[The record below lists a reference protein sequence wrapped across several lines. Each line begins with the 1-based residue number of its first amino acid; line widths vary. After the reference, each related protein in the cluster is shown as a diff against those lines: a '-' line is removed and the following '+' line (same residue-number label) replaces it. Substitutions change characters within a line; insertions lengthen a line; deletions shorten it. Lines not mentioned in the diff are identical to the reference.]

1 MKESIHSGSSSKEI
15 HKVHTPIFFLG
26 LTPHFKFQCM
36 QESLMMIPDCH
47 RRLEKAVSDL
57 KPLLEEL
64 QEEFAEAKEVT
75 EAKEALEQSDEHL
88 KAE

>member
-1 MKESIHSGSSSKEI
+1 MYKAHALNLNANLT
-15 HKVHTPIFFLG
+15 VFL
-26 LTPHFKFQCM
+26 KCM

-47 RRLEKAVSDL
+47 RRLEKAVNDL

-64 QEEFAEAKEVT
+64 KEEFAEAKEVT
-75 EAKEALEQSDEHL
+75 EAIQALENSTEHL

>member
-1 MKESIHSGSSSKEI
+1 MYKALALNLNANLT
-15 HKVHTPIFFLG
+15 VFL
-26 LTPHFKFQCM
+26 KCM

-47 RRLEKAVSDL
+47 RRLEKAVNDL

-64 QEEFAEAKEVT
+64 KEEFAEAKEVT
-75 EAKEALEQSDEHL
+75 EAIQALENSTEHL

>member
-1 MKESIHSGSSSKEI
+1 MYKELALNLNANLT
-15 HKVHTPIFFLG
+15 VFL
-26 LTPHFKFQCM
+26 KCM

-47 RRLEKAVSDL
+47 RRLEKAVNDL

-64 QEEFAEAKEVT
+64 KEEFAEAKEVT
-75 EAKEALEQSDEHL
+75 EAIQALENSTEHL

>member
-1 MKESIHSGSSSKEI
+1 MSVYKAHALNLNANLT
-15 HKVHTPIFFLG
+15 VFL
-26 LTPHFKFQCM
+26 KCM

-47 RRLEKAVSDL
+47 RRLEKAVNDL

-64 QEEFAEAKEVT
+64 KEEFAEAKEVT
-75 EAKEALEQSDEHL
+75 EAIQALENSTEHL

>member
-1 MKESIHSGSSSKEI
+1 MYKELALNINANLT
-15 HKVHTPIFFLG
+15 VFL
-26 LTPHFKFQCM
+26 KCM

-47 RRLEKAVSDL
+47 RRLEKAVNDL

-64 QEEFAEAKEVT
+64 KEEFTEAKEVT
-75 EAKEALEQSDEHL
+75 EASEALAQSVEHL

>member
-1 MKESIHSGSSSKEI
+1 
-15 HKVHTPIFFLG
+15 
-26 LTPHFKFQCM
+26 M

-47 RRLEKAVSDL
+47 RRLEKAVNDL

-75 EAKEALEQSDEHL
+75 EAKVALEQSTEHL

>member
-1 MKESIHSGSSSKEI
+1 
-15 HKVHTPIFFLG
+15 
-26 LTPHFKFQCM
+26 M